1 MFRRQVFMSIKRG
14 VFLVL
19 ILVFSVKEVMGQND
33 AQADSL
39 LHLSIEDLL
48 QTKVISSTKSYITCQ
63 KAPSSIK
70 VYRQKDFERMGM
82 TTLREVLEII
92 PGFQIQESRAGHQ
105 SIWIR
110 GVQERYN
117 NKVLLLIDG
126 VPMRDSYYGNFTI
139 DESLPLAN
147 IETVEVINSPGSVL
161 YGTNSFAGVINITT
175 KKKNTSISGGYGSFN
190 SVRGDG
196 ELAHKGLYASGGY
209 FRTDGFSPEYNIDGR
224 QREHPQNADN
234 VYGMVKYTHKT
245 LMITGSYG
253 RYNYPYKYKSSKKDY
268 SFMRNP
274 ISLTAKYAFD
284 MKKAGR
290 FDLALYYNFVGF
302 YKDKRK
308 YTGVDTDTLREK
320 LRELMNT
327 ALAGTSV
334 DYSVELGKNT
344 LLVGVS
350 YQQDLAM
357 NIRAHVTYKIDEGDV
372 SEYEPVITDPDVRRG
387 DVGLYAQNLF
397 NINRNLLL
405 TTGIRYDV
413 LSDFNDQFSYRLG
426 LTGQTLSDFYGK
438 ILYGTAFRT
447 PSYREYLDIKS
458 YNTKLQ
464 PEHLNTFELQ
474 GGKLFNLN
482 KNPGD
487 INITYFYNI
496 YRDYIQEYYVDSV
509 VGYGDVMRHVKD
521 EMYFNFDKR
530 LITGLEFN
538 MSFFP
543 VKHLYLNLG
552 ASFIIS
558 AKEKAGALD
567 DVYPIYPYPG
577 ETDILFLSKFT
588 ANGVMSY
595 NTKWL
600 RAGVKMLYFSDRN
613 TPDNYQEDV
622 PPEVQN
628 PENAEQF
635 VKLDMFAKF
644 FVIKGLSFDVKV
656 NNVLNQK
663 IYSPP
668 FGRPTHYDMEWPGIT
683 FMAGVKYVFK

>member
-1 MFRRQVFMSIKRG
+1 MFMGLMRCL
-14 VFLVL
+14 FLFFVL
-19 ILVFSVKEVMGQND
+19 FSAAKVVCGQE
-33 AQADSL
+33 ALQADSL
-39 LHLSIEDLL
+39 LQMSIEDLL
-48 QTKVISSTKSYITCQ
+48 HTKVISSTKSYITCQ

-70 VYRQKDFERMGM
+70 VYSKKDFERMGL
-82 TTLREVLEII
+82 TTLREVLDMI

-139 DESLPLAN
+139 DESLPLVN
-147 IETVEVINSPGSVL
+147 IDKVEVINSPGSVL

-175 KKKNTSISGGYGSFN
+175 KSKGTSLSASYGSFN
-190 SVRGDG
+190 SYKTDG
-196 ELAHKGLYASGGY
+196 EFGHEGFYTSGGY
-209 FRTDGFSPEYNIDGR
+209 YQTDGFSPEYNIDGL

-234 VYGMVKYTHKT
+234 IYAMAKYTHKS
-245 LMITGSYG
+245 LMIIGSYG
-253 RYNYPYKYKSSKKDY
+253 KYRYPYKYKSSSKDY

-274 ISLTAKYAFD
+274 ISLTARYAFD

-290 FDLALYYNFVGF
+290 FDFAMYYNYVGF
-302 YKDKRK
+302 YKDKLR
-308 YTGVDTDTLREK
+308 YTGVNTDTLKER

-327 ALAGTSV
+327 ALAGANM
-334 DYSVELGKNT
+334 DYSIDLGKNT

-357 NIRAHVTYKIDEGDV
+357 NIRAHITYDIDEGDI
-372 SEYEPVITDPDVRRG
+372 SEYEDVITDKDVRRG
-387 DVGLYAQNLF
+387 DVALYAQNLF
-397 NINRNLLL
+397 NISRNLLL

-413 LSDFNDQFSYRLG
+413 LTDFNDQFSYRLG

-458 YNTKLQ
+458 YNDDLQ

-474 GGKLFNLN
+474 AGKLFELN
-482 KNPGD
+482 KRQGD
-487 INITYFYNI
+487 INLTYFYNI
-496 YRDYIQEYYVDSV
+496 YRDYIQEYFVDSLIRSDGSV
-509 VGYGDVMRHVKD
+509 RHVGD
-521 EMYFNFDKR
+521 EMYFNFERR
-530 LITGLEFN
+530 LITGLELN

-543 VKHLYLNLG
+543 AKGLYLNLG
-552 ASFIIS
+552 GSFIIS
-558 AKEKAGALD
+558 AKEDAGNTNG
-567 DVYPIYPYPG
+567 VYPEYPYQD
-577 ETDILFLSKFT
+577 ETGLLFLSKFT
-588 ANGVMSY
+588 ANAVLSY
-595 NTKWL
+595 SIKSF

-613 TPDNYQEDV
+613 TPDEYQSDV
-622 PPEVQN
+622 PPEVRN
-628 PENAEQF
+628 PKNAGQF
-635 VKLDMFAKF
+635 VKLDMFAKVGLF
-644 FVIKGLSFDVKV
+644 KGLSLDVAV
-656 NNVLNQK
+656 NNFLDQK

-683 FMAGVKYVFK
+683 FRAGVKYIFN